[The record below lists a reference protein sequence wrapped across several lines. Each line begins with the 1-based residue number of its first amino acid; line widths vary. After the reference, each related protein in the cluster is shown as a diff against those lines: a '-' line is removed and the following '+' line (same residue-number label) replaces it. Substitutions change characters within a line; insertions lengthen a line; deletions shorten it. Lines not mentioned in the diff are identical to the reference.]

1 MLYVLLLLRIKFT
14 DRGELIISVIVFC
27 QKKYTILPAG
37 NRLNLMNVNRINK
50 ETVVSSLAK
59 LVANK
64 RLVRSYLKGE
74 ISAQTLT
81 KNGIQLAKP
90 L

>member
-1 MLYVLLLLRIKFT
+1 
-14 DRGELIISVIVFC
+14 
-27 QKKYTILPAG
+27 
-37 NRLNLMNVNRINK
+37 MNVNRINK

-59 LVANK
+59 LVVNK
-64 RLVRSYLKGE
+64 RLVQSYLKGE